1 VCTQERIDGSLDRH
15 EERNVLNDAEKKL
28 ILNSW
33 RLVIPIQD
41 TAADLF
47 YRRLFELQPS
57 YQDLFKS
64 DLATQ
69 KRKLIAMLGF
79 IVRSLDWPDM
89 AWRDTVA
96 EEDDLF
102 LVVLALGRRH
112 SELYSVPDAAYTSV
126 GEALLWTL
134 DYGLGKEFTAPVR
147 AAWTKVYGLVS
158 TAMKMG
164 RLSVQPRAGGDA
176 IVDHVVGNRGA
187 KRA

>member
-1 VCTQERIDGSLDRH
+1 
-15 EERNVLNDAEKKL
+15 VLNDAEKKL

-33 RLVIPIQD
+33 RLVVPIQD

-57 YQDLFKS
+57 YQDLFRT
-64 DLATQ
+64 DLTAQ

-79 IVRSLDWPDM
+79 IVRSLDWPDA

-112 SELYSVPDAAYTSV
+112 SELYSVPDAAYASV

-134 DYGLGKEFTAPVR
+134 DYGLGKEFTMPVR

-164 RLSVQPRAGGDA
+164 RLSVEPRAAGDA
-176 IVDHVVGNRGA
+176 GRGSGVIVDPVAGHRAGA
-187 KRA
+187 EHA

>member
-1 VCTQERIDGSLDRH
+1 
-15 EERNVLNDAEKKL
+15 VLNDAEKKL

-33 RLVIPIQD
+33 RLVVPIQE

-47 YRRLFELQPS
+47 YRRLFELKPS
-57 YQDLFKS
+57 YQQLFKI

-79 IVRSLDWPDM
+79 IVKSLDWPDS

-112 SELYSVPDAAYTSV
+112 SELYSVPDAAYATV
-126 GEALLWTL
+126 GEALLWML
-134 DYGLGKEFTAPVR
+134 DYGLGKEFTPPVR
-147 AAWTKVYGLVS
+147 AAWTKVYGLVA

-164 RLSVQPRAGGDA
+164 RLSVQPSAAGDA
-176 IVDHVVGNRGA
+176 MVAHIVTSRAEA
-187 KRA
+187 KRT

>member
-1 VCTQERIDGSLDRH
+1 
-15 EERNVLNDAEKKL
+15 VLNDAEKKL

-33 RLVIPIQD
+33 RLVVPIKD

-57 YQDLFKS
+57 YQPLFKG
-64 DLATQ
+64 DLAAQ
-69 KRKLIAMLGF
+69 KHKLIAMLAF
-79 IVRSLDWPDM
+79 IVKSLDWPDS

-112 SELYSVPDAAYTSV
+112 AELYDVPDAAYATV

-134 DYGLGKEFTAPVR
+134 DYGLGKEFTPPVR
-147 AAWTKVYGLVS
+147 AAWTKVYGLVA

-164 RLSVQPRAGGDA
+164 RLSVQPRAAGDA
-176 IVDHVVGNRGA
+176 IVDHVVTSRTGA
-187 KRA
+187 RRA